1 MKFCPQLP
9 PPGSRQPCPSPAMPR
24 HSTGL
29 NNTTR
34 LPERLR
40 SPHTSAASQHPG
52 LPACRSRSRVSAVL
66 TDMNH
71 GFAQPAPPTSRH
83 KQHLP
88 PQGKNREGRD
98 FGGHPDQTFHLQRT
112 KPRVREISSL
122 AQGHRAELRRQLW
135 AQGSLFGVPAI
146 GSRQQGA
153 GGWERAAASDTE
165 TPSGRKQE
173 ADQERH
179 PLGHPGGSNSQSL
192 HVGPHT
198 PCPLQQDLQ
207 TRSRR
212 LCQKWGK
219 SWALGAH

>member
-34 LPERLR
+34 FPERLC
-40 SPHTSAASQHPG
+40 SPRTSAASRHPG
-52 LPACRSRSRVSAVL
+52 LAACRSRSRVSAVL

-112 KPRVREISSL
+112 KPRVREISVHAL
-122 AQGHRAELRRQLW
+122 EKLT
-135 AQGSLFGVPAI
+135 AI
-146 GSRQQGA
+146 
-153 GGWERAAASDTE
+153 
-165 TPSGRKQE
+165 
-173 ADQERH
+173 
-179 PLGHPGGSNSQSL
+179 
-192 HVGPHT
+192 
-198 PCPLQQDLQ
+198 
-207 TRSRR
+207 
-212 LCQKWGK
+212 K
-219 SWALGAH
+219 SWGRVKILKSDLIYLPAFQCHPHKTS